1 MKVNMEIASIRNKFK
16 ILVINTETKDLYI
29 LKSDRQVSEY
39 LKEEYDIIL
48 SHMYINRNLQ
58 DDDNYILKDNIL
70 IKKLW

>member
-1 MKVNMEIASIRNKFK
+1 MEIESIRNKFK

-58 DDDNYILKDNIL
+58 DENYILKGNIL
-70 IKKLW
+70 IKRLW

>member
-1 MKVNMEIASIRNKFK
+1 MEIESIRNKFK

-39 LKEEYDIIL
+39 LKKEYDIIL

-58 DDDNYILKDNIL
+58 DENYILKGNIL
-70 IKKLW
+70 IKRLW

>member
-1 MKVNMEIASIRNKFK
+1 MKVNMEIESIRNKFK

-39 LKEEYDIIL
+39 LKKEYDIIL

-58 DDDNYILKDNIL
+58 DENYILKGNIL
-70 IKKLW
+70 IKRLW